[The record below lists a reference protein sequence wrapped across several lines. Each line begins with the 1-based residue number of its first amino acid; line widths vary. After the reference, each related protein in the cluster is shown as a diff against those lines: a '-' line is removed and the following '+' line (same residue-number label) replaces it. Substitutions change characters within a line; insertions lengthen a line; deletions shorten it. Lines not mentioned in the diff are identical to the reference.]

1 MADQKI
7 TDLTEATSL
16 LGTDLLELLKDPAGT
31 PLDRKVQLS
40 TLLLFIGNGMV
51 DATGPTNADQ
61 AMAVGTMYNTDI
73 SGYSANRTFTLPA
86 TAAVGNR
93 CGITLTAGNATYGLL
108 ITAASGD
115 SLRGVSGG
123 TEWSRLC
130 VVGESV
136 VFRCVVANTTWVVE
150 RDDRIAYSAKL
161 NLTTDASA
169 EAAATYVYP
178 TSQSGVWTAANE
190 LGFSGSATLGK
201 FTARR
206 TGTFDIAFS
215 ARSTST
221 FADGK
226 YLGVRIEQDGTT
238 TLYQPAVYAPGV
250 FTILNAGVLK
260 GIPLTAGQYV
270 RFMYATEE
278 GSKGV
283 RATAGLTSFAIREQ
297 LGQ

>member
-7 TDLTEATSL
+7 IDLTEATSL
-16 LGTDLLELLKDPAGT
+16 LGTDLLELLKDPSGT
-31 PLDRKVQLS
+31 PLDRKIQLS
-40 TLLLFIGNGMV
+40 TLRLFTGNGMV

-61 AMAVGTMYNTDI
+61 TMAVGTMYNTGI
-73 SGYSANRTFTLPA
+73 SGYSANRTYTLPA
-86 TAAVGNR
+86 TAAVGQR
-93 CGITLTAGNATYGLL
+93 CGITVTASNTTYGLL
-108 ITAASGD
+108 VTAASGD
-115 SLRGVSGG
+115 TLRGIAGG

-130 VVGESV
+130 LAGESV
-136 VFRCVVANTTWVVE
+136 VFRCVVADTTWVVE
-150 RDDRIAYSAKL
+150 HDGRIAYNARL

-178 TSQSGVWTAANE
+178 TSQSGVWTAASE
-190 LGFSGSATLGK
+190 VGFSGSATLGR

-206 TGTFDIAFS
+206 SGVFDIAFS
-215 ARSTST
+215 ARNVNT

-226 YLGVRIEQDGTT
+226 YLGVKIEQDGTT
-238 TLYQPAVYAPGV
+238 TLYQPTVYAPGV

-283 RATAGLTSFAIREQ
+283 RGVAGLTSFAIREQ

>member
-1 MADQKI
+1 MPDQKI
-7 TDLTEATSL
+7 IDFTEATSL

-31 PLDRKVQLS
+31 PLDRKIQLS
-40 TLLLFIGNGMV
+40 TLQLFIGNGMV

-61 AMAVGTMYNTDI
+61 TMAVGTMYNTDI
-73 SGYSANRTFTLPA
+73 SGYSANHTFTLPG

-93 CGITLTAGNATYGLL
+93 CGVTLTAGHATYGLL

-115 SLRGVSGG
+115 TLRGVAGG

-130 VVGESV
+130 LAGESL

-150 RDDRIAYSAKL
+150 DDNRIAYNARL

-178 TSQSGVWTAANE
+178 TSQSGVWTAASE
-190 LGFSGSATLGK
+190 VGFSGSATLGR

-206 TGTFDIAFS
+206 SGVFDIAFS
-215 ARSTST
+215 ARNTST

-226 YLGVRIEQDGTT
+226 YLSVRIEQDGST
-238 TLYQPAVYAPGV
+238 TLYQPTVYAPGV

-283 RATAGLTSFAIREQ
+283 RGTSGLTSFAIREQ